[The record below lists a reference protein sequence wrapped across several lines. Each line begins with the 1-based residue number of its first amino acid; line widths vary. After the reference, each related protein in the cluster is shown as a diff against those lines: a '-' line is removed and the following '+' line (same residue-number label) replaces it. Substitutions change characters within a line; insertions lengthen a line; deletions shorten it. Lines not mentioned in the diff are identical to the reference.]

1 VNRLKKTESSTKPYW
16 LSRKYVI
23 EVFKI
28 LVVNI
33 VGAWC
38 FVSGYPFRWILD
50 MPKFFA
56 GVFGVHTENMYFK
69 EIGEEFVNINNQSST
84 VQAPIY
90 FVFTML
96 LVLALIFI
104 PTSSGKKKDNNDA

>member
-1 VNRLKKTESSTKPYW
+1 MKKTESYTKPYW

-23 EVFKI
+23 EIFK
-28 LVVNI
+28 LVVVNM

-38 FVSGYPFRWILD
+38 FASGYPFRWILD

-69 EIGEEFVNINNQSST
+69 EIGEEFVNINNQAST

-96 LVLALIFI
+96 LILALIFI